1 MVEHEERKRERADR
15 RARLSLLA
23 RASLT
28 LVNATLDQK
37 RTLFALLDVKA
48 SVTENGLEIEG
59 ILRED
64 MPQILG
70 VDQRSTK

>member
-1 MVEHEERKRERADR
+1 MVEHEGRKRERADR